1 MLVNEHKPEFLKSS
15 KDATSGQSLY
25 LRVSRLSSFV
35 MSSIDA
41 QNVNGLRIIF
51 NMFYCISRFL
61 MNVGTIYKISNLF
74 VPHFAR
80 GGGGGDERGSL
91 LKEGRGA
98 KEAKI

>member
-1 MLVNEHKPEFLKSS
+1 MRNLE
-15 KDATSGQSLY
+15 Y
-25 LRVSRLSSFV
+25 LRVSPFV
-35 MSSIDA
+35 MSRNDA
-41 QNVNGLRIIF
+41 QNGLRIIF

-74 VPHFAR
+74 VPHFPR
-80 GGGGGDERGSL
+80 GVGDERGSL